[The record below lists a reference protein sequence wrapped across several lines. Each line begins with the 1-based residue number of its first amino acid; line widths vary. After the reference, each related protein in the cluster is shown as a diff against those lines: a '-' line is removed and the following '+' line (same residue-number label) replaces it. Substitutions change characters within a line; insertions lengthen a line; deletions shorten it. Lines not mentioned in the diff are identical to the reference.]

1 MKITGKTVYY
11 FNDIESLKLFIRIH
25 KVDISFAEN
34 MLLIYGGAVKYYRF
48 YKVRGEKRLRWSW
61 GYAED
66 YREKGYNI
74 VAYGY
79 QRTE

>member
-25 KVDISFAEN
+25 KADISFAEN

-61 GYAED
+61 GYVED

>member
-11 FNDIESLKLFIRIH
+11 FHDIQSLKLFIRIH
-25 KVDISFAEN
+25 KADISFSEN

-61 GYAED
+61 GYVED

>member
-25 KVDISFAEN
+25 KADISFAEN
-34 MLLIYGGAVKYYRF
+34 MLFIYGGAVKCYRF
-48 YKVRGEKRLRWSW
+48 YKVRGEKYLRWSW
-61 GYAED
+61 GYVED

>member
-11 FNDIESLKLFIRIH
+11 FNDIQSLKLFIRIH
-25 KVDISFAEN
+25 KADISFAED
-34 MLLIYGGAVKYYRF
+34 MMLIYGGSVKYYRF
-48 YKVRGEKRLRWSW
+48 YKVRGEKYLRWSW

-66 YREKGYNI
+66 YREKGYKI

>member
-25 KVDISFAEN
+25 KADISFAEN

-48 YKVRGEKRLRWSW
+48 HKVRGEKRLKWSW
-61 GYAED
+61 GHVED
-66 YREKGYNI
+66 YRRKGYNI

>member
-11 FNDIESLKLFIRIH
+11 FHDIESLKLFIRIH
-25 KVDISFAEN
+25 KADISFAEN

-66 YREKGYNI
+66 YKTKGYKI
-74 VAYGY
+74 FAYGY